1 MRRRMALALLVAI
14 GLFAGGG
21 AGAQTTTTTSSTTT
35 SVVLL
40 TTSSTSTTSTTVVNP
55 CTGQP
60 CTDLPPVATL
70 SGSAGD
76 VRIESFGNCWRLPA
90 PVAGQG
96 LVTRCVIGTPA
107 PEASVPV
114 GLVVRRGE
122 TLTLRF
128 AINMAPTEVLLQR
141 SDVAE
146 APAVAL
152 TAANP
157 TSFVADLP
165 VGTYF
170 VTFRT
175 KWNQGDVEYRVKVEV
190 RAATASEPRII
201 ALTG

>member
-1 MRRRMALALLVAI
+1 MRRRMAVAALVAI

-35 SVVLL
+35 PVVIL
-40 TTSSTSTTSTTVVNP
+40 TTSTSTTSTTVVNP

-70 SGSAGD
+70 AGSAGD
-76 VRIESFGNCWRLPA
+76 VRLESFDYCWRLPT
-90 PVAGQG
+90 PVPGQG
-96 LVTRCVIGTPA
+96 LVTRCAIGTPA

-122 TLTLRF
+122 RLTLRF
-128 AINMAPTEVLLQR
+128 AITMAPTEVLLQR
-141 SDVAE
+141 GDVPGV
-146 APAVAL
+146 APVAL

-170 VTFRT
+170 VNFRT
-175 KWNQGDVEYRVKVEV
+175 KWNQGDVSYRLKIEV
-190 RAATASEPRII
+190 RAATASEPRVI